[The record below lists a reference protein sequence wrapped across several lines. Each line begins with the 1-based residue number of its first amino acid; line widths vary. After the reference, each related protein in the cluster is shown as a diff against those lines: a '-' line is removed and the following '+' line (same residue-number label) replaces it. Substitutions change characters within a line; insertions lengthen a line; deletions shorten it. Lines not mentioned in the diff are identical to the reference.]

1 MDIKRIIQHSLF
13 TDWQTHRAFS
23 QECLHAIE
31 RAIHE
36 SEKLHDGEIRFAIEG
51 SLDGL
56 RLIKGQSSRER
67 AIEVFSQL
75 RVWDTERNNGVLVY
89 VLLADHA
96 VEIVADRGIHAKV
109 GDEFWFTICQNMH
122 RTFSK
127 AQFETGA
134 LEGVAAL
141 ASVIGHHFPSNET
154 FANELSDVP
163 VMLT

>member
-56 RLIKGQSSRER
+56 RLIK
-67 AIEVFSQL
+67 VNH
-75 RVWDTERNNGVLVY
+75 RVNAPLKSFPNCGS
-89 VLLADHA
+89 
-96 VEIVADRGIHAKV
+96 GIPSA
-109 GDEFWFTICQNMH
+109 T
-122 RTFSK
+122 T
-127 AQFETGA
+127 
-134 LEGVAAL
+134 
-141 ASVIGHHFPSNET
+141 AS
-154 FANELSDVP
+154 
-163 VMLT
+163 